1 MTEKDNNC
9 ARYTELFFD
18 YIERREENATEEFD
32 ELVHHLETCE
42 SCRRELIEC
51 EKMIAAVSEAEAEP
65 PAELR
70 VGVMTRVKAE
80 AKAYRRQRL
89 LRRVSGIAAAFAIC
103 AGILAAYNAL
113 GFGAKFDPSSS
124 DGINDAVV
132 DKVEAE
138 GAAPDYSGEGFD
150 DFLED
155 IFGNADGDED
165 KNENVGIDEDGA
177 YPEHDEA
184 ETGDEE
190 TDVKRV
196 FDYADTVTDEARA
209 AFDEAAS
216 DGGYGGGVLVFVYG
230 EDAKDALAAV
240 TEYLEA
246 ESENGAVILSYELLS
261 KAEAMFYKLSAKYKD
276 VYFVG
281 YKLDG
286 DEKCIVITT
295 R

>member
-18 YIERREENATEEFD
+18 YIERRDGNDGEFD

-80 AKAYRRQRL
+80 AKAYRRRRL

-113 GFGAKFDPSSS
+113 GFGAKFDSSSS

-132 DKVEAE
+132 DEVEAE

-155 IFGNADGDED
+155 IFGSADGEED

-209 AFDEAAS
+209 AFNEAAS

-261 KAEAMFYKLSAKYKD
+261 KAEAVLCKLSAKYKD